1 MKQAWQKGGNGG
13 GEGDEGQK
21 LNAART
27 SVAPSCSQN
36 EVYLL
41 REPRAQAGA
50 GPTLRTLVFNPSFDS
65 EACQLPGAE
74 KKWLL
79 VLFLSSLCF

>member
-1 MKQAWQKGGNGG
+1 MKQAWQKGENGG

-21 LNAART
+21 LNAAWT
-27 SVAPSCSQN
+27 SVAPSGSQN

-65 EACQLPGAE
+65 EACQ
-74 KKWLL
+74 KKMAASTFP
-79 VLFLSSLCF
+79 VLTLF

>member
-13 GEGDEGQK
+13 GQGDEGQK
-21 LNAART
+21 VNAAQT
-27 SVAPSCSQN
+27 SVAPSGSQN
-36 EVYLL
+36 EAYLL

-50 GPTLRTLVFNPSFDS
+50 ALTLVSTLRLANYQ
-65 EACQLPGAE
+65 EQR

-79 VLFLSSLCF
+79 VLFLFSLCF